1 MIVER
6 NRYKFYELYNKQ
18 HYTLHRRHCCQQNV
32 RIEYEPGYGV
42 RLSCPCGE
50 GVLILKRKDLP
61 KIKTEEEFVAYAVE
75 EWNAGRTNW

>member
-6 NRYKFYELYNKQ
+6 NKYEFYKIYNKGLL
-18 HYTLHRRHCCQQNV
+18 TLKRRHCCGQDV
-32 RIEYEPGYGV
+32 RVEYIPGYGV

-50 GVLILKRKDLP
+50 GVLILKRADLP
-61 KIKTEEEFVAYAVE
+61 HIKTEDEFVCYAVE